1 MFKSKAF
8 VCGIEIANGFSKK
21 HRKEMYFMSNVAI
34 EKVRDADALPPSL
47 FEQVVVTADKIRQ
60 RAFELFQKRGDAGDR
75 SLDDW
80 LQAERE
86 VILSPQ
92 SELIEKDGKYRVR
105 VAVPGFDAKDIHV
118 TAIPGALIVEAKA
131 KHKHEKSEGDV
142 YLCEFGQRQ
151 LFRRLDLPAPIN
163 PDKVT
168 ANLEQGILQLT
179 AEKTVDSAHKV
190 KSIAAA

>member
-1 MFKSKAF
+1 M
-8 VCGIEIANGFSKK
+8 INI
-21 HRKEMYFMSNVAI
+21 AI
-34 EKVRDADALPPSL
+34 EKVRDADALPPSF

-60 RAFELFQKRGDAGDR
+60 RAFELFQERCEAGDR

-86 VILSPQ
+86 VILSPE
-92 SELIEKDGKYRVR
+92 SELIEKEGKFRVR

-118 TAIPGALIVEAKA
+118 TATPGALIVEAKE

-163 PDKVT
+163 LDKVT
-168 ANLEQGILQLT
+168 ASLEHGILELT
-179 AEKTVDSAHKV
+179 AEKVVDAANKV
-190 KSIAAA
+190 KAIAAS